1 MKKALIHIGS
11 GKTGSTSIQKSLI
24 SYVKNKHSDFSF
36 PVVDTLG
43 NQNIDCLF
51 KPAKRFSRAL
61 KSRLNAKGIKPN
73 KYQKAFKNKF
83 LKEYEDSKNLI
94 LSSEYFFNLNSD
106 EIEKLYVFLKEE
118 LKIDE
123 VQVVC
128 YLRSP
133 ADYYLSFVQ
142 QQIKASSKYPVPS
155 SFRYNMLENIKC
167 WEDTFPNIVVRQF
180 SKKQLVNEDVVLDF
194 NNIINDF
201 FDIKI
206 NLEPMKFNES
216 LSALSMVTL
225 QHYRKTIYGS
235 KDGEFN
241 KSSRN
246 LLNMLLDLSAE
257 EKKPRLKKTV
267 DATIQ
272 NNHKNQIVYFQNHY
286 GLFKDLVMKEDDL
299 SDCSIFNQYDVSE
312 ILMDEINES
321 DILAMYAKITEVLTN
336 S

>member
-24 SYVKNKHSDFSF
+24 SNVKNKHSDFSF
-36 PVVDTLG
+36 PVVDALG

-83 LKEYEDSKNLI
+83 LKEYDDSKNLI
-94 LSSEYFFNLNSD
+94 LSSEYLFNLNSD
-106 EIEKLYVFLKEE
+106 EIQKLYVFLNEE

-155 SFRYNMLENIKC
+155 SFRYNMLESIKC
-167 WEDTFPNIVVRQF
+167 WEDVFPNIVVRQF
-180 SKKQLVNEDVVLDF
+180 SKDQLVNNDVVLDF
-194 NNIINDF
+194 SNIINNF
-201 FDIKI
+201 FDVTV

-225 QHYRKTIYGS
+225 QHYRRTIYGS
-235 KDGEFN
+235 EDGVFN
-241 KSSRN
+241 KSSAK

-257 EKKPRLKKTV
+257 EAKPRLKSSV
-267 DATIQ
+267 NVTIQ
-272 NNHKNQIVYFQNHY
+272 NNHKNQIVYFRNQY
-286 GLFKDLVMKEDDL
+286 GLFKDLVMIEDDL
-299 SDCSIFNQYDVSE
+299 SDDNVFNQYDVSD
-312 ILMDEINES
+312 ILTDEVNES
-321 DILAMYAKITEVLTN
+321 DVLRMYAKITEVLTN
-336 S
+336 V